1 MPYESWAERNKREE
15 PGRSQGRGIKPGS
28 LGCLATTKTTGRLT
42 ESRLEESKMH
52 IKVGKI
58 GGKEYVITSDELNII
73 LNVKKKRGEESKNP
87 GEEYLVPDAYFSSLT
102 DCIQYLVEAAVRAS
116 TASSLTKLAED
127 IAEIKKTIKEKLKGL

>member
-1 MPYESWAERNKREE
+1 MVAKR
-15 PGRSQGRGIKPGS
+15 GLNQRIIMDGVVNI
-28 LGCLATTKTTGRLT
+28 GCKA
-42 ESRLEESKMH
+42 SRLEESKMR
-52 IKVGKI
+52 IKIGKI
-58 GGKEYVITSDELNII
+58 GGKEYVVTSDELNII

-87 GEEYLVPDAYFSSLT
+87 GEEYLVPNAYFSTLT